1 MLIVVPILIMAVFVV
16 IITVWKAAIYRANKK
31 RKAQNLPPITE
42 EEYPVNV
49 IDWTR
54 RR

>member
-1 MLIVVPILIMAVFVV
+1 MFVV
-16 IITVWKAAIYRANKK
+16 VLIIAALKTAEYRANKK
-31 RKAQNLPPITE
+31 RRDQGLPPLTE

-54 RR
+54 RK